1 MSAVRDPEFEPPVLP
16 ELEQLLVRAARR
28 RAAPRFGRRRWA
40 LAVALG
46 ALVLAAAAAAATGVL
61 RIAGGTTAHGT
72 FSVERAVGP
81 GVRQG
86 GSSVC
91 LQLRYNGRGPSYGC
105 GEAPTAAQPF
115 GLVVADRLEEGSR
128 ERVIYGLAGGDI
140 ARVAALGKGG
150 EHTDA
155 ATERKDGLPG
165 RFFAVV
171 VPHLGRIELVGYD
184 SAGKEVA
191 RIGSLARPAHPPHSK
206 AEAVAQGDPA
216 GFAPTMPISSHF
228 VFEGHSISEA
238 EATRRGLACLEGGE
252 VNRCYRSVAEAEAT
266 LGEHRPPDS
275 YRYRGRIISAAEV
288 HRLGLSCISGR
299 KANRCF
305 NTPAEAEEAALGH
318 L

>member
-1 MSAVRDPEFEPPVLP
+1 MSAVRDPEFQPPVLP
-16 ELEQLLVRAARR
+16 ELEQLLVRAARGAR
-28 RAAPRFGRRRWA
+28 PRASAGAAGSSRSRSAPSSSPPPRQRPPASCASPAGRRRT
-40 LAVALG
+40 
-46 ALVLAAAAAAATGVL
+46 AA
-61 RIAGGTTAHGT
+61 
-72 FSVERAVGP
+72 FSVERAVAP

-155 ATERKDGLPG
+155 ATEPKDGLPG

-216 GFAPTMPISSHF
+216 GFAPTIPISSHF
-228 VFEGHSISEA
+228 VFEGHDISEA
-238 EATRRGLACLEGGE
+238 EATRRGLACLEGG
-252 VNRCYRSVAEAEAT
+252 
-266 LGEHRPPDS
+266 
-275 YRYRGRIISAAEV
+275 
-288 HRLGLSCISGR
+288 
-299 KANRCF
+299 K
-305 NTPAEAEEAALGH
+305 
-318 L
+318 